1 VSLAGATQ
9 DEVRRHNLSALVRF
23 LHDHGSTSRS
33 ELVSH
38 TGLNRSTVGGLLA
51 DLVAVDLVRETEPVG
66 KGVGRPSYGVEPVH
80 DRAYVLAIDLRVD
93 RTIAALVGFG
103 GTVLQSREQRYR
115 KGQLRED
122 KVVAAL
128 VEVCHELLESAPK
141 GAVQVGVGIGV
152 PGLVRQP
159 DGLVRFAP
167 NLGWVDVPL
176 GEHLA
181 AALDVS
187 TPIVVGN
194 DSDLG
199 AIAER
204 LRGSAVGAANV
215 IYLSGQVGV
224 GGGIIIDGKLLM
236 GAQGYAGE
244 VGHMRV
250 NPQGRACRCGATGCW
265 ETEIGEPALRLATGA
280 SAGTPVTEIVAA
292 AVAGDPTAL
301 AGLQTVGAWLGI
313 GVVNLVNIFNPDV
326 VVFGGTLREI
336 LPATRASVQGTL
348 SGALT
353 APGDHVLLAL
363 PALGDHSTLLG
374 AAESAFAPLL
384 DDPLGVVT
392 SPRRRSAR
400 RGAPSVPSPRIT
412 A

>member
-1 VSLAGATQ
+1 MSLAGATQ
-9 DEVRRHNLSALVRF
+9 DEVRRHKLAALVRF

-38 TGLNRSTVGGLLA
+38 TGLNRSTVGGLIA

-66 KGVGRPSYGVEPVH
+66 RGVGRPSFGVEPVH

-103 GTVLQSREQRYR
+103 GVVLQRREQRYR
-115 KGQLRED
+115 RAGQREE
-122 KVVAAL
+122 KILAQL
-128 VEVCHELLESAPK
+128 VEVCHELLMEAPK
-141 GAVQVGVGIGV
+141 GAVQVGVGVGV

-181 AALDVS
+181 AALDVT

-224 GGGIIIDGKLLM
+224 GGGIMVDGKLLM

-244 VGHMRV
+244 VGHMRI
-250 NPQGRACRCGATGCW
+250 NPQGRGCRCGAVGCW
-265 ETEIGEPALRLATGA
+265 ETEIGEPAVRLATGA
-280 SAGTPVTEIVAA
+280 SESTSVADIVAD
-292 AVAGDPTAL
+292 AVAGNA
-301 AGLQTVGAWLGI
+301 AAMRGLVAVGSWLGI

-336 LPATRASVQGTL
+336 LPVVRDGVQAEL
-348 SGALT
+348 SGSLT
-353 APGDHVLLAL
+353 APGDHVVLAL
-363 PALGDHSTLLG
+363 PALGDDSTLLG

-392 SPRRRSAR
+392 APKRRSGGRSRA
-400 RGAPSVPSPRIT
+400 T

>member
-1 VSLAGATQ
+1 LSLAGATQ
-9 DEVRRHNLSALVRF
+9 DEVRRHNLAALARF

-33 ELVSH
+33 ELVNH

-51 DLVAVDLVRETEPVG
+51 DLVACGLVRETQPVG
-66 KGVGRPSYGVEPVH
+66 RGVGRPSFGAEPVS

-103 GTVLQSREQRYR
+103 GVVLARREHRYR
-115 KGQLRED
+115 KGQQREE
-122 KVVAAL
+122 KVVAQL
-128 VEVCHELLESAPK
+128 VAVCHQLLAEAPP
-141 GAVQVGVGIGV
+141 GAVMVGVGVGV

-167 NLGWVDVPL
+167 NLGWVDIPL
-176 GEHLA
+176 GDHLA
-181 AALDVS
+181 EALGLS

-199 AIAER
+199 AISER

-224 GGGIIIDGKLLM
+224 GGGVVVDGRLVM

-250 NPQGRACRCGATGCW
+250 NPKGRACRCGATGCW
-265 ETEIGEPALRLATGA
+265 ETEIGEPAVRASTGA
-280 SAGTPVTEIVAA
+280 DDRTSVSEIVAA
-292 AVAGDPTAL
+292 AQAGDKA
-301 AGLQTVGAWLGI
+301 ARRGLHTVGGWLGV
-313 GVVNLVNIFNPDV
+313 GVANLVNIFNPDV
-326 VVFGGTLREI
+326 IVFGGTLREV
-336 LPATRASVQGTL
+336 LPVTRAEVEAALATS
-348 SGALT
+348 LT
-353 APGDHVLLAL
+353 APREHVVLAL
-363 PALGDHSTLLG
+363 PALGDDSTLLG

-384 DDPLGVVT
+384 DDPLGVIAGGT
-392 SPRRRSAR
+392 AR
-400 RGAPSVPSPRIT
+400 HVSLTGT
-412 A
+412 AL

>member
-1 VSLAGATQ
+1 MSLAGATQ
-9 DEVRRHNLSALVRF
+9 DEVRRHNLAALVRF

-38 TGLNRSTVGGLLA
+38 TGLNRSTVGGLLS
-51 DLVAVDLVRETEPVG
+51 DLVAADLVRETEPVG
-66 KGVGRPSYGVEPVH
+66 RGVGRPSYGVEPVVES
-80 DRAYVLAIDLRVD
+80 AYVLAIDLRVD

-103 GTVLQSREQRYR
+103 GTVLERREHRYR
-115 KGQLRED
+115 RGQQREE
-122 KVVAAL
+122 KIVAQL
-128 VEVCHELLESAPK
+128 VDVCHDLLQAAPP
-141 GAVQVGVGIGV
+141 GAVMVGVGVGV

-181 AALDVS
+181 DALRLSV
-187 TPIVVGN
+187 PIVVGN

-224 GGGIIIDGKLLM
+224 GGGIVVDGNLMM

-244 VGHMRV
+244 IGHMRV
-250 NPQGRACRCGATGCW
+250 NPRGRACRCGAIGCW
-265 ETEIGEPALRLATGA
+265 ETEIGEPALRLATGSPA
-280 SAGTPVTEIVAA
+280 SMPVAEIVARA
-292 AVAGDPTAL
+292 AAGDKVA
-301 AGLQTVGAWLGI
+301 AKGLHTVGEWLGV
-313 GVVNLVNIFNPDV
+313 GVANLVNILNPDV

-336 LPATRASVQGTL
+336 LPATRATVAAAV
-348 SGALT
+348 SGALA
-353 APGDHVLLAL
+353 APGEHVVLAL
-363 PALGDHSTLLG
+363 PALGDDSTLLG
-374 AAESAFAPLL
+374 AAEQAFAPLL
-384 DDPLGVVT
+384 EDPLGVI
-392 SPRRRSAR
+392 AAG
-400 RGAPSVPSPRIT
+400 RGGRLATAAAGSLPSQRP
-412 A
+412 

>member
-9 DEVRRHNLSALVRF
+9 DEVRRHNLAALARF

-38 TGLNRSTVGGLLA
+38 TGLNRSTVGGLMA
-51 DLVAVDLVRETEPVG
+51 DLESVGLVRETEPVG
-66 KGVGRPSYGVEPVH
+66 RGVGRPSYGAEPVH
-80 DRAYVLAIDLRVD
+80 ERAFVLAIDLRVD

-103 GTVLQSREQRYR
+103 GVVLARRQHRYR
-115 KGQLRED
+115 KGQQREE
-122 KVVAAL
+122 KVVAQL
-128 VEVCHELLESAPK
+128 VGVCHELLAEAPP
-141 GAVQVGVGIGV
+141 GAVMVGVGIGV

-176 GEHLA
+176 GDHLA
-181 AALDVS
+181 EALGVS

-204 LRGSAVGAANV
+204 LRGSAIGAANV

-224 GGGIIIDGKLLM
+224 GGGIVVDGRLIM

-250 NPQGRACRCGATGCW
+250 NPKGRPCRCGATGCW
-265 ETEIGEPALRLATGA
+265 ETEIGEPAVRASAGA
-280 SAGTPVTEIVAA
+280 SATTSVTDIVAA
-292 AVAGDPTAL
+292 AAAGDKA
-301 AGLQTVGAWLGI
+301 ARRGLRTVGSWLGV
-313 GVVNLVNIFNPDV
+313 GVANLVNIFNPDV

-336 LPATRASVQGTL
+336 LPATRAEVEAALAGS
-348 SGALT
+348 LT
-353 APGDHVLLAL
+353 APGEHVLLAL
-363 PALGDHSTLLG
+363 PALGDDSTLLG
-374 AAESAFAPLL
+374 AAETAFAPLL
-384 DDPLGVVT
+384 DDPLGAIAAV
-392 SPRRRSAR
+392 SGRRTGLA
-400 RGAPSVPSPRIT
+400 GA
-412 A
+412 

>member
-9 DEVRRHNLSALVRF
+9 DEVRRHNLAALVQF

-38 TGLNRSTVGGLLA
+38 TGLNRSTVGGLIA
-51 DLVAVDLVRETEPVG
+51 ELVTAGLVRETEPVG
-66 KGVGRPSYGVEPVH
+66 KGVGRPSYGVEPVR

-103 GTVLQSREQRYR
+103 GDVLERREHRYR
-115 KGQLRED
+115 RGMHREERILAQLVD
-122 KVVAAL
+122 
-128 VEVCHELLESAPK
+128 VCHDLLSRAPRR
-141 GAVQVGVGIGV
+141 AAQVGVGIGV

-167 NLGWVDVPL
+167 NLGWIDVPL
-176 GEHLA
+176 GQQLA
-181 AALDVS
+181 QALGVS

-199 AIAER
+199 AISER

-215 IYLSGQVGV
+215 IYLSGQIGV
-224 GGGIIIDGKLLM
+224 GGGIVIDGSLLK
-236 GAQGYAGE
+236 GAQGYGGE

-250 NPQGRACRCGATGCW
+250 NPKGRACRCGAIGCW
-265 ETEIGEPALRLATGA
+265 ETEIGEPAVRAAVGA
-280 SAGTPVTEIVAA
+280 DTVETVAQIVARA
-292 AVAGDPTAL
+292 AGGDREAMK
-301 AGLQTVGAWLGI
+301 GLKRVGEWLGV
-313 GVVNLVNIFNPDV
+313 GVANLVNIFNPDV

-336 LPATRASVQGTL
+336 FPATRDQVLAAL

-353 APGDHVLLAL
+353 APGEHVVLAL
-363 PALGDHSTLLG
+363 PALGDDSILLG
-374 AAESAFAPLL
+374 AAETAFAPLL
-384 DDPLGVVT
+384 ADPLGVVLAGQGRP
-392 SPRRRSAR
+392 SRSLA
-400 RGAPSVPSPRIT
+400 GTGTGSG
-412 A
+412 

>member
-9 DEVRRHNLSALVRF
+9 DEVRRHNLAALVRF

-38 TGLNRSTVGGLLA
+38 TGLNRSTVGGLLS
-51 DLVAVDLVRETEPVG
+51 DLVGADLVRETEPVG
-66 KGVGRPSYGVEPVH
+66 RGVGRPSYGVEPVG
-80 DRAYVLAIDLRVD
+80 DSAYVLAIDLRVD

-103 GTVLQSREQRYR
+103 GVVLERREHRYR
-115 KGQLRED
+115 KGQPREERIL
-122 KVVAAL
+122 AQL
-128 VEVCHELLESAPK
+128 VDVCHELLGSAPPH
-141 GAVQVGVGIGV
+141 AVMVGVGVGV

-176 GEHLA
+176 REHLVD
-181 AALDVS
+181 ALGLSV
-187 TPIVVGN
+187 PIVIGN

-215 IYLSGQVGV
+215 VYLSGQVGV
-224 GGGIIIDGKLLM
+224 GGGIVVNGTLMM

-244 VGHMRV
+244 IGHMRV
-250 NPQGRACRCGATGCW
+250 NPRGRACRCGAIGCW
-265 ETEIGEPALRLATGA
+265 ETEIGEPAVRAAT
-280 SAGTPVTEIVAA
+280 SSPDTMPVTEIVARA
-292 AVAGDPTAL
+292 AAGDKVA
-301 AGLQTVGAWLGI
+301 AKGLRTVGDWLGV
-313 GVVNLVNIFNPDV
+313 GVANIVNILNPDV

-336 LPATRASVQGTL
+336 LPVVREAVESAV

-353 APGDHVLLAL
+353 APGEHVVLAL
-363 PALGDHSTLLG
+363 PALGDDSTLLG
-374 AAESAFAPLL
+374 AAETAFAPLL
-384 DDPLGVVT
+384 EDPLGVIAGGRVARVAAAAPGSAF
-392 SPRRRSAR
+392 SPRR
-400 RGAPSVPSPRIT
+400 
-412 A
+412 

>member
-1 VSLAGATQ
+1 MSLAGVTQ
-9 DEVRRHNLSALVRF
+9 DEVRRHNLAALVRF

-38 TGLNRSTVGGLLA
+38 TGLNRSTVGGLLS
-51 DLVAVDLVRETEPVG
+51 DLVAADLVRETQPVG
-66 KGVGRPSYGVEPVH
+66 RGVGRPSYGVEPVV
-80 DRAYVLAIDLRVD
+80 DSAYVLAIDLRVD

-103 GTVLQSREQRYR
+103 GVVIERREHRYR
-115 KGQLRED
+115 KGQPRED
-122 KVVAAL
+122 RIVAQL
-128 VEVCHELLESAPK
+128 VEVCHDLLRSAPP
-141 GAVQVGVGIGV
+141 GAVMVGVGVGV

-181 AALDVS
+181 DALGLAV
-187 TPIVVGN
+187 PIVVGN

-199 AIAER
+199 AISER

-224 GGGIIIDGKLLM
+224 GGGIVIDGNLVM

-250 NPQGRACRCGATGCW
+250 NPRGRACRCGAIGCW
-265 ETEIGEPALRLATGA
+265 ETEIGEPALRLATGCPN
-280 SAGTPVTEIVAA
+280 GMPVAEIVARA
-292 AVAGDPTAL
+292 ATGDKTA
-301 AGLQTVGAWLGI
+301 AKGLRTVGGWLGV
-313 GVVNLVNIFNPDV
+313 GVANLVNILNPDV

-336 LPATRASVQGTL
+336 LPATREAVSAAV

-353 APGDHVLLAL
+353 APGEHVVLAL
-363 PALGDHSTLLG
+363 PALGDDSTLLG

-384 DDPLGVVT
+384 EDPLGVI
-392 SPRRRSAR
+392 AAG
-400 RGAPSVPSPRIT
+400 RGTRLVGLHHGTVPSMRG
-412 A
+412 

>member
-1 VSLAGATQ
+1 MSFAGATQ
-9 DEVRRHNLSALVRF
+9 DEVRRHNLAALARF
-23 LHDHGSTSRS
+23 LHEHGSTSRS

-38 TGLNRSTVGGLLA
+38 TGLNRSTVGGLIA
-51 DLVAVDLVRETEPVG
+51 DLVAVGLVRETEPVG
-66 KGVGRPSYGVEPVH
+66 RGVGRPSFGVEPVH
-80 DRAYVLAIDLRVD
+80 GRAYVLAIDLRVD

-103 GTVLQSREQRYR
+103 GAVLARREHRYR
-115 KGQLRED
+115 RGLHREE
-122 KVVAAL
+122 KVVAQL
-128 VEVCHELLESAPK
+128 VDVCHQLLDEAPP
-141 GAVQVGVGIGV
+141 GAVMVGVGVGV
-152 PGLVRQP
+152 PGLVRQS

-176 GEHLA
+176 ADHLA
-181 AALDVS
+181 EALGVS

-204 LRGSAVGAANV
+204 MRGSAMGAANV

-224 GGGIIIDGKLLM
+224 GGGLIVDGRLIR

-265 ETEIGEPALRLATGA
+265 ETEIGEPAVRS
-280 SAGTPVTEIVAA
+280 SAGAAPNASVSGIVAA
-292 AVAGDPTAL
+292 AGAGDKNARK
-301 AGLQTVGAWLGI
+301 GLHTVGGWLGV
-313 GVVNLVNIFNPDV
+313 GVANLVNIFNPDV

-336 LPATRASVQGTL
+336 LPATRTEVEAQLAGS
-348 SGALT
+348 LT
-353 APGDHVLLAL
+353 APGEHVVLAL
-363 PALGDHSTLLG
+363 PALGDDSTLLG

-384 DDPLGVVT
+384 DDPLGAIAAT
-392 SPRRRSAR
+392 SGSSSGLA
-400 RGAPSVPSPRIT
+400 GAGR
-412 A
+412 

>member
-1 VSLAGATQ
+1 MSLAGATQ
-9 DEVRRHNLSALVRF
+9 DEVRRHNLAALVRF

-38 TGLNRSTVGGLLA
+38 TGLNRSTVGGLLS
-51 DLVAVDLVRETEPVG
+51 DLVAADLVRETEPVG
-66 KGVGRPSYGVEPVH
+66 RGVGRPSYGVEPVATS
-80 DRAYVLAIDLRVD
+80 AYVLAIDLRVD
-93 RTIAALVGFG
+93 RTIAAIVGFG
-103 GTVLQSREQRYR
+103 GEVLERREHRYR
-115 KGQLRED
+115 PGQQRETRI
-122 KVVAAL
+122 VAQL
-128 VEVCHELLESAPK
+128 VDVCHELLRAAPRE
-141 GAVQVGVGIGV
+141 AVMVGVGVGV

-181 AALDVS
+181 GALGLSV
-187 TPIVVGN
+187 PVVVGN

-224 GGGIIIDGKLLM
+224 GGGIVVDGSLMM

-250 NPQGRACRCGATGCW
+250 NPRGRACRCGAIGCW
-265 ETEIGEPALRLATGA
+265 ETEIGEPALRLATHTPA
-280 SAGTPVTEIVAA
+280 SMPVAEIVARA
-292 AVAGDPTAL
+292 GAGDKVA
-301 AGLQTVGAWLGI
+301 ARGLRTVGEWLGV
-313 GVVNLVNIFNPDV
+313 GVVNLVNILNPDV

-336 LPATRASVQGTL
+336 LPAAREYVEAAL
-348 SGALT
+348 SSALR
-353 APGDHVLLAL
+353 APGEHVVLAL
-363 PALGDHSTLLG
+363 PALGDDSTLLG

-384 DDPLGVVT
+384 DDPLGVI
-392 SPRRRSAR
+392 AAG
-400 RGAPSVPSPRIT
+400 RGRAGRGVASGSR
-412 A
+412 

>member
-9 DEVRRHNLSALVRF
+9 DEVRRHNLAALVRF

-38 TGLNRSTVGGLLA
+38 TGLNRSTVGGLLS
-51 DLVAVDLVRETEPVG
+51 DLVAADLVRETEPVG
-66 KGVGRPSYGVEPVH
+66 RGVGRPSYGVEPVVES
-80 DRAYVLAIDLRVD
+80 AYVLAIDLRVD

-103 GTVLQSREQRYR
+103 GTVLERREHRYR
-115 KGQLRED
+115 RGQQREE
-122 KVVAAL
+122 KIVAQL
-128 VEVCHELLESAPK
+128 VDVCHDLLRAAPP
-141 GAVQVGVGIGV
+141 GAVMVGVGVGV

-181 AALDVS
+181 DALRLSV
-187 TPIVVGN
+187 PIVVGN

-224 GGGIIIDGKLLM
+224 GGGIVVDGNLMM

-244 VGHMRV
+244 IGHMRV
-250 NPQGRACRCGATGCW
+250 NPRGRACRCGAIGCW
-265 ETEIGEPALRLATGA
+265 ETEIGEPALRLATGSPA
-280 SAGTPVTEIVAA
+280 SMPVAEIVARA
-292 AVAGDPTAL
+292 AAGDKVA
-301 AGLQTVGAWLGI
+301 AKGLHTVGEWLGV
-313 GVVNLVNIFNPDV
+313 GVANLVNILNPDV

-336 LPATRASVQGTL
+336 LPATRATVAAAV
-348 SGALT
+348 SGALA
-353 APGDHVLLAL
+353 APGEHVVLAL
-363 PALGDHSTLLG
+363 PALGDDSTLLG
-374 AAESAFAPLL
+374 AAEQAFAPLL
-384 DDPLGVVT
+384 EDPLGVI
-392 SPRRRSAR
+392 AAG
-400 RGAPSVPSPRIT
+400 RGGRLATAAAGSLPSQRP
-412 A
+412 